1 MHVLEDHNDIF
12 IDVQDRMSVLKK
24 KKKEGGVER
33 QDRNV

>member
-24 KKKEGGVER
+24 KKKREG
-33 QDRNV
+33 